1 VRRILFRA
9 AAVSFLAGF
18 ATVGWAQAPAQAPAQ
33 GQAQQEAPEQVLTAT
48 HGAWEIHCLKGTET
62 CAMQQVGNTADGKRA
77 LLVTIQRL
85 AGVTAEG
92 RNVPAA
98 ITVNTPLGVLI
109 PYAVRVR
116 VDDGNV
122 APVPL
127 LRCLPDNCAARAPL
141 AEEAVADFKKGSTAT
156 FGFFLQEE
164 VLVEIS
170 LNGFTAAYDALKP
183 VQANQ
188 N

>member
-1 VRRILFRA
+1 MTRTPIRAVA
-9 AAVSFLAGF
+9 AAAFLASLSAAG
-18 ATVGWAQAPAQAPAQ
+18 AAQAQAP
-33 GQAQQEAPEQVLTAT
+33 QQQQAPEQVLTAT
-48 HGAWEIHCLKGTET
+48 HGAWELHCIEGTET
-62 CAMQQVGNTADGKRA
+62 CAMQQVGETGDGRRA
-77 LLVTIQRL
+77 LLVTVQRL

-92 RNVPAA
+92 RPVPAA
-98 ITVNTPLGVLI
+98 ITVNTPIGVLI
-109 PYAVRVR
+109 PYGVRVK
-116 VDDGNV
+116 VDQGNV

-141 AEEAVADFKKGSTAT
+141 AQEAIDQFKRGSTAT

-164 VLVEIS
+164 VLVEVS

-183 VQANQ
+183 VEAVQ